1 MVVDAVDSTLWFSI
15 GAVAMLAGAGVFAAK
30 IKTGSEE
37 NRDYYVVLT
46 FIAFIASLSYVA
58 LATGV
63 GILEVEGGANIHIAR
78 YVDWIITTP
87 LILLLFALLAN
98 ASIKEWSVV
107 AALDVLMI
115 MTGAVG
121 SFDTGATKYIWFVA
135 SCGMMFFLF
144 YYLFGRVTK
153 AAKDERPAIRS
164 LFALLRNYI
173 AAIWIAYPVVWVLA
187 PTGEGILTPLGAD
200 IAFMILDVITKVGI
214 GVIVIYSG
222 EALRDLAE
230 RGSQRRTR
238 KSRTPGGAEPG
249 DG

>member
-1 MVVDAVDSTLWFSI
+1 MVSEALSGSTLWFGI
-15 GAVAMLAGAGVFAAK
+15 GAVAMFVGAGIFTLK
-30 IKTGSEE
+30 IKTGNER

-46 FIAFIASLSYVA
+46 FISFIAGLAYIA

-63 GILEVEGGANIHIAR
+63 GILEVEGQANIHLAR
-78 YVDWIITTP
+78 YIDWIITTP

-98 ASIKEWSVV
+98 ASIKEWSVA

-115 MTGAVG
+115 STGAIG
-121 SFDTGATKYIWFVA
+121 SFSTGPTKYIWFVA
-135 SCGMMFFLF
+135 SCGMMLFLF
-144 YYLFGRVTK
+144 YYLFGRVTS

-173 AAIWIAYPVVWVLA
+173 AAIWVAYPAVWVLA
-187 PTGEGILTPLGAD
+187 PTGEGVLTPLGAD

-230 RGSQRRTR
+230 RDTRRTR
-238 KSRTPGGAEPG
+238 KRRKPGSPEGG
-249 DG
+249 D

>member
-1 MVVDAVDSTLWFSI
+1 MVEELLTESTTWFAI
-15 GAVAMLAGAGVFAAK
+15 GAVAMLAGAALFALRT
-30 IKTGSEE
+30 KTGHER

-46 FIAFIASLSYVA
+46 FIAFIAGLSYIA
-58 LATGV
+58 LASGI
-63 GILEVEGGANIHIAR
+63 GILRVEGQADIHLAR

-115 MTGAVG
+115 ATGAVG
-121 SFDTGATKYIWFVA
+121 SFETGQSKYLWFTA
-135 SCGMMFFLF
+135 SCAMMLFLF
-144 YYLFGRVTK
+144 WYLFSRVTK

-173 AAIWIAYPVVWVLA
+173 AAIWIAYPAVWLVA
-187 PTGEGILTPLGAD
+187 PTGFDVLTVLGAD

-222 EALRDLAE
+222 EALQDLAE
-230 RGSQRRTR
+230 RDTRRTR
-238 KSRTPGGAEPG
+238 KKRRAATDGG
-249 DG
+249 D

>member
-1 MVVDAVDSTLWFSI
+1 MVNSILAEPTAWFGLGAAAMII
-15 GAVAMLAGAGVFAAK
+15 GAAVFALK
-30 IKTGSEE
+30 MKTGHER

-46 FIAFIASLSYVA
+46 FIAFIAGLSYVA
-58 LATGV
+58 LSTGI
-63 GILEVEGGANIHIAR
+63 GIIDFNGKQVHIAR
-78 YVDWIITTP
+78 YLDWIITTP

-115 MTGAVG
+115 ATGAVG
-121 SFDTGATKYIWFVA
+121 SFETGTSKYLWFAA
-135 SCGMMFFLF
+135 SCFMMLFLF
-144 YYLFGRVTK
+144 WYLFSRVTS

-173 AAIWIAYPVVWVLA
+173 AAIWIAYPVVWLVA
-187 PTGEGILTPLGAD
+187 PTGLDVLTVLGAD

-222 EALRDLAE
+222 EALQDLAE
-230 RGSQRRTR
+230 RDTRRTR
-238 KSRTPGGAEPG
+238 KRRTATRAEGG
-249 DG
+249 D